1 MEQEVQQVQPFFPTC
16 LADCSRGWVLW
27 GQQGLHM
34 SVGSF
39 LELHQSASSDG
50 QSCLRLFGRRHQGVA
65 TGHIHHMRHIHHSVV
80 DRRRARHS
88 AVDHKLAGR
97 IGVGRK
103 RAVCRKHRRRADR
116 IQAGRRQAGRR
127 QAGHSEAEHKRA
139 ERSVAERRQAGRS
152 EGRRREMAE
161 RRRVGR
167 RRATRHREMALR
179 RQVQVEHERV

>member
-1 MEQEVQQVQPFFPTC
+1 MEQEVAQVQPCFPTC

-27 GQQGLHM
+27 EQKGLHM

-39 LELHQSASSDG
+39 LERHYSASSDG
-50 QSCLRLFGRRHQGVA
+50 QSCLRLFDRRHQGVA
-65 TGHIHHMRHIHHSVV
+65 TGHIRHMRHIHRSVV
-80 DRRRARHS
+80 ERRRARHS
-88 AVDHKLAGR
+88 AVDRKLAGH

-103 RAVCRKHRRRADR
+103 RAVCRKHRRAER
-116 IQAGRRQAGRR
+116 IQAGGRQAGRR

-167 RRATRHREMALR
+167 RRATRRREMALR
-179 RQVQVEHERV
+179 RQVQVEHVRV

>member
-1 MEQEVQQVQPFFPTC
+1 MEQEVAQVQPCFPTC

-27 GQQGLHM
+27 EQKGLHM

-39 LELHQSASSDG
+39 LERHYSASSDG
-50 QSCLRLFGRRHQGVA
+50 QSCLRLFDRRHQGVA
-65 TGHIHHMRHIHHSVV
+65 TGHIRHMRHIHRSVV
-80 DRRRARHS
+80 ERRRARHS
-88 AVDHKLAGR
+88 AVDRKLAGH

-103 RAVCRKHRRRADR
+103 RAVCRKHRRAER
-116 IQAGRRQAGRR
+116 IQAGGRQAGRR

-161 RRRVGR
+161 RKRVGR
-167 RRATRHREMALR
+167 RRATRRREMVLR
-179 RQVQVEHERV
+179 RQVQVEHVRV